1 MEQEDKPKETGKK
14 ITAKPTTEKTNEPK
28 ATGAKTTAAKKN
40 VPKASTI
47 KTVEKKTEKKPEKI
61 RDENWQ
67 LVFLLEQ
74 FKKESDRAAVIL
86 VASIID
92 ETLGTLLKSYLVPVP
107 SSDDSLFD
115 NATSPLSTFSAKID
129 ITYRIGLISGKFSR
143 DLHIVRKIRNSF
155 AHDIYGC
162 SFSNGSVKSRIKELE
177 NSFSISTGIGNIKRE
192 DIQDGER
199 GMFLYL
205 TSAMIWKL
213 NSLIKERKEIL
224 ETDLEWF
231 YIEKPD

>member
-1 MEQEDKPKETGKK
+1 MAEEEKHNQKSEPK
-14 ITAKPTTEKTNEPK
+14 TTTKSAIKEKTTKEVVK
-28 ATGAKTTAAKKN
+28 
-40 VPKASTI
+40 
-47 KTVEKKTEKKPEKI
+47 
-61 RDENWQ
+61 DQNWQ
-67 LVFLLEQ
+67 LVYLLEQ

-92 ETLGTLLKSYLVPVP
+92 ETLQTLLKSYLVPVP
-107 SSDDSLFD
+107 SSEDSLFD

-129 ITYRIGLISGKFSR
+129 ITYRIGLISGKFAR

-177 NSFSISTGIGNIKRE
+177 NSFIISQNIDNIKRE
-192 DIQDGER
+192 DIKDGER

-205 TSAMIWKL
+205 TSAMIWEF
-213 NSLIKERKEIL
+213 NSLIKDRKEIK
-224 ETDLEWF
+224 ESNLEWF
-231 YIEKPD
+231 YTEKKQ